1 MLIDGRG
8 VGEVGDEVL
17 RDRRHLAVDGLGAA
31 SRGHQQTGWL
41 ARGPAR
47 DHHAWFRHR
56 HPGDE
61 SLLADGAQMLAE
73 MIQRTS
79 VEERTDPGL
88 RAGDKVRDDVRRF
101 LRKRSGRR
109 PLVLPVIME
118 I

>member
-1 MLIDGRG
+1 MLIDGSG

-17 RDRRHLAVDGLGAA
+17 RDRRHLAVDGLALPLVAISKHDGSLA
-31 SRGHQQTGWL
+31 SPPEIITRGFVT
-41 ARGPAR
+41 
-47 DHHAWFRHR
+47 D
-56 HPGDE
+56 PGDE
-61 SLLADGAQMLAE
+61 SLLADGGRMLAE
-73 MIQRTS
+73 TIGRIP

-88 RAGDKVRDDVRRF
+88 LRDTVRDEVRRF